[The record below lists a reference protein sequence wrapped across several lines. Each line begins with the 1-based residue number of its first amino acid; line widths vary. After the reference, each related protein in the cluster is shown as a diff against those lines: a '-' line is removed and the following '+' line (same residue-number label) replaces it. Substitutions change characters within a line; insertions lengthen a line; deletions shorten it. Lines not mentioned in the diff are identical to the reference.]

1 MNARESAKSTEFSEF
16 ASKTNKQSTR
26 QNSQDRSQCDIAIV
40 GMSGIYS
47 SANNL
52 VDFWKAIVR
61 GTDCTRLV
69 RENEWLRDDYYN
81 RNSTSFEQA
90 YCGRGGFI
98 DGIEFDPVKYGVMP
112 NSVNGADV
120 DQFAALRVACEAL
133 IDAGIDR
140 THFNGERAEVLVGRV
155 GAPGN
160 GVMNMIQCG
169 TTIIEFIDILKHLHP
184 EHTEEELKVLATA
197 LRNSLQPCSAD
208 TIPGVMPNILAGR
221 IAGRLGFRGRSM
233 VIDSACASSLI
244 AIETGVRDLQ
254 SGMCDLVL
262 AGGVH
267 INSLAVFYQM
277 FCGLGALSRREII
290 SPFDDEADGTL
301 LGDGVGMVVL
311 KRLGDAIE
319 NGDRIYAVI
328 KGVGSS
334 SDGLGTS
341 MLAPSWA
348 GEALAME
355 RAYEMAQVSPHTV
368 GLLEAHGTATP
379 TGDVTEMT
387 AVQKVFKADE
397 THRQWCALGS
407 VKSNFGHT
415 QAAAG
420 VAGIMKTALAL
431 YQKILPPTLNV
442 SNPNKQID
450 WQNSPCY
457 VNSRAR
463 IWIHPQVHA
472 KVDLKKYPGLNF
484 DTPPRRAAVS
494 AFGFGG
500 VNAHVVLEEH
510 CDAIESD
517 RNSPF
522 PEWESEVCLFAGET
536 IEGLLAQLT
545 ETREFAQGVNALS
558 LKDVAYTLFLRYQ
571 KAGKEKKKENENGSE
586 KEKEKETRQFKV
598 SIVASSLLD
607 LSSKLEKVLT
617 AMAHASDSETFA
629 KGAKSAMHPDIY
641 FTGNVDARSG
651 RVAFVLPGLGA
662 AYPNMLSDLS
672 AHFPDV
678 RAVFDFVDQL
688 ALANGATELPSEK
701 IFPNPYKIESSKSSV
716 ALLANEDSAVVML
729 LMAEWALYTVLQELG
744 IKPDVLV
751 GVSTGEFAVLNISG
765 ACDVLETAPSF
776 YKFSTTVAREVPQDS
791 LADLRSLKID
801 IDGKQVEELL
811 KDIEPKVYLAAALS
825 PTQSLVSGDKAAI
838 AEAQNILRAKNITSN
853 LLPTAIPYHTPLV
866 AGHIKPDN
874 EELAKLPLNAPLIES
889 WSCSMAAQYPTDS
902 KALREIS
909 TNLFTRP
916 IRLQETIEKIYE
928 TGVTKFI
935 EVGPKGVLT
944 SVISETLEGKPHL
957 AVASNRAVGSAIG
970 QLNHLVAAL
979 ACHDVP
985 LDLNYLFK
993 RRNPKDLDFS
1003 APIKAP
1009 SKSNMFLRMIYPSL
1023 SVDDQTAGRLRDS
1036 FVTARR
1042 ESYNADA
1049 AQNVAPFVAA
1059 NAASVVTGN
1068 PMAGSLANPAANAE
1082 INAAINPAAHT
1093 PLNPAINPAAKATEY
1108 SSVSFAAHSTTPPAF
1123 QPGSAHDQ
1131 SHRGEQVL
1139 AYQSF
1144 LPNGLPS
1151 NCELLSAG
1159 LFALQVEQNSVTA
1172 QLNLN
1177 IFDHQYLVDHAIGGM
1192 VSTAYGAERVFL
1204 LPLTVALEL
1213 MTEAASL
1220 LSPQMVA
1227 VKLKSIRALRRI
1239 KVGLNGTRV
1248 TVTSKASSSQAN
1260 TYEASIFIHQEDDG
1274 IIPGVADS
1282 AAAMSCEIEFSSNY
1296 PATKKVDTATLVTSS
1311 QAPALRPEQLYGM
1324 DTMFHGPRMQSVLNL
1339 TRLNRKQILGQVAA
1353 RPASGWLTEQQNP
1366 QFVSNPLLLDNATQL
1381 VLFHLYEHDLPAN
1394 ALLPFLV
1401 ESLEIFADL
1410 SSLRGEITVFAELSS
1425 ITNRGTEADVTLIAS
1440 DGSVLA
1446 KFNTICSRGIAL
1458 EEPWKTFIYD
1468 PLNCHPAGINT
1479 EEVLSLVP
1487 DSPLW
1492 AVASFGNT
1500 DLPSDEVTLTWLMDY
1515 IFNQTEQRYCELAF
1529 KTGPRRREWLMGR
1542 LAAKQAVRALLLKLH
1557 GVNVALADI
1566 VIMQN
1571 DVGKPFASGEFVN
1584 QLGWMPLVSL
1594 SHKDG
1599 QVIAVAAHPQMG
1611 DSIGIDLENCAER
1624 EEGFERLAFTELE
1637 QDSLARVSQEAK
1649 KIMMAA
1655 LWSCK
1660 EAAAKA
1666 SGMGLRNNPK
1676 SIQIH
1681 SAVTDQSPDF
1691 SQFWQAEI
1699 TSDQFKIILP
1709 VLIKASEKNVVAIS
1723 SLAAQTQA
1731 EPVLSY

>member
-1 MNARESAKSTEFSEF
+1 MNTRESAEF
-16 ASKTNKQSTR
+16 AKKSKNQSTGKK
-26 QNSQDRSQCDIAIV
+26 SKDRSQRDIAIV
-40 GMSGIYS
+40 GMSGVYS
-47 SANNL
+47 NADNL
-52 VDFWKAIVR
+52 FAFWKAIVR

-69 RENEWLRDDYYN
+69 REEEWLSDDYYN
-81 RNSTSFEQA
+81 KNSTSFGQA

-98 DGIEFDPVKYGVMP
+98 DGIEFDPLKFGVMP

-140 THFNGERAEVLVGRV
+140 SHFDGERAEVLIGRV

-160 GVMNMIQCG
+160 GVMNMIQHG
-169 TTIIEFIDILKHLHP
+169 TTITEFIDILKHLHP
-184 EHTEEELKVLATA
+184 EHTEDDLKILAKA
-197 LRNSLQPCSAD
+197 LEKSLQPCSAD

-277 FCGLGALSRREII
+277 FCGLGALSRREVI
-290 SPFDDEADGTL
+290 SPFDNEADGTL
-301 LGDGVGMVVL
+301 LGDGVGMIVL
-311 KRLGDAIE
+311 KRLGDAIK

-355 RAYEMAQVSPHTV
+355 RAYEMAQVSPHTI

-379 TGDVTEMT
+379 MGDVTEMT
-387 AVQKVFKADE
+387 AVQKVFKPDE
-397 THRQWCALGS
+397 AHRQWCALGS

-420 VAGIMKTALAL
+420 VAGVMKTALAL

-442 SNPNKQID
+442 STPNKLID

-457 VNSRAR
+457 INGRAR

-472 KVDLKKYPGLNF
+472 KVDLEKYPELDF

-500 VNAHVVLEEH
+500 VNAHVVMEEH

-522 PEWESEVCLFAGET
+522 PEWENEVCLFAGET
-536 IEGLLAQLT
+536 VQALLAQLVA
-545 ETREFAQGVNALS
+545 TREFAQSVTANS
-558 LKDVAYTLFLRYQ
+558 LKDLAYTLFLRYQ
-571 KAGKEKKKENENGSE
+571 ITGKEKDN
-586 KEKEKETRQFKV
+586 RPFKV
-598 SIVASSLLD
+598 SIVASSLAD
-607 LSSKLEKVLT
+607 LALKLEKILT
-617 AMAHASDSETFA
+617 AIAEASDKESFA
-629 KGAKSAMHPDIY
+629 KGAKNSMHPDIY
-641 FTGNVDARSG
+641 FTGDSEARKG
-651 RVAFVLPGLGA
+651 KVAFVLPGLGA

-688 ALANGATELPSEK
+688 ALANGAIELPSEK
-701 IFPNPYKIESSKSSV
+701 IFPNPYKIESAKSSV

-765 ACDVLETAPSF
+765 ACDVLASAPTF

-791 LADLRSLKID
+791 LADLRTLKID
-801 IDGKQVEELL
+801 IDGKQAEELL

-825 PTQSLVSGDKAAI
+825 PSQSLVSGDKAAI
-838 AEAQNILRAKNITSN
+838 AEAQNILRAKNITN
-853 LLPTAIPYHTPLV
+853 HVLPTAIPYHTPLV
-866 AGHIKPDN
+866 AGHIRPDN
-874 EELAKLPLNAPLIES
+874 AELAKLPLNAPQIES
-889 WSCSMAAQYPTDS
+889 WSCSTAAQYPTDS
-902 KALREIS
+902 KELREIS

-916 IRLQETIEKIYE
+916 IRLQETIEKIYK

-944 SVISETLEGKPHL
+944 SVISEILAGKPHL

-993 RRNPKDLDFS
+993 RRNPKELDFV
-1003 APIKAP
+1003 APVKAP

-1023 SVDDQTAGRLRDS
+1023 SVDDQTAEKLRNS
-1036 FVTARR
+1036 FDTARR
-1042 ESYNADA
+1042 EMYGIE
-1049 AQNVAPFVAA
+1049 AA
-1059 NAASVVTGN
+1059 NNAVINSPSNTREAGN
-1068 PMAGSLANPAANAE
+1068 DIANQY
-1082 INAAINPAAHT
+1082 
-1093 PLNPAINPAAKATEY
+1093 L
-1108 SSVSFAAHSTTPPAF
+1108 
-1123 QPGSAHDQ
+1123 
-1131 SHRGEQVL
+1131 
-1139 AYQSF
+1139 

-1159 LFALQVEQNSVTA
+1159 LFSLQVEQNSVTA

-1192 VSTAYGAERVFL
+1192 VSTSYGAERVFL

-1220 LSPQMVA
+1220 LSPGMVA
-1227 VKLKSIRALRRI
+1227 VKLNNIRALRRI
-1239 KVGLNGTRV
+1239 KVGLSGTRI
-1248 TVTSKASSSQAN
+1248 TVVSRTSASGAGC
-1260 TYEASIFIHQEDDG
+1260 YEASIFINQEDDIMG
-1274 IIPGVADS
+1274 GSHVDA
-1282 AAAMSCEIEFSSNY
+1282 AAAMSCEIVFASSY
-1296 PATKKVDTATLVTSS
+1296 PQTKMLDSQTLVTSA
-1311 QAPALRPEQLYGM
+1311 QAPTLTPEQLYGLN
-1324 DTMFHGPRMQSVLNL
+1324 TMFHGPRMRSVLNL
-1339 TRLNRKQILGQVAA
+1339 TRLNKKQILGQVAA
-1353 RPASGWLTEQQNP
+1353 RPASGWFSEQQNP

-1381 VLFHLYEHDLPAN
+1381 VLFHLYEHALPAN

-1401 ESLEIFADL
+1401 ESLEFFADL

-1425 ITNRGTEADVTLIAS
+1425 ITHRGTEADVTLIAS

-1468 PLNCHPAGINT
+1468 PLNCFPVGSNT
-1479 EEVLSLVP
+1479 DEILSLVP

-1492 AVASFGNT
+1492 AAASFGNN

-1515 IFNQTEQRYCELAF
+1515 IFNQTEQRYCELSF

-1542 LAAKQAVRALLLKLH
+1542 LAAKQAVRGLLLKLH

-1571 DVGKPFASGEFVN
+1571 DVGKPYAGGEFVN

-1611 DSIGIDLENCAER
+1611 ESIGIDLENCAER
-1624 EEGFERLAFTELE
+1624 EDGFERLAFTELE
-1637 QDSLARVSQEAK
+1637 QDSLSRVSSERK

-1666 SGMGLRNNPK
+1666 SGIGLRNNPR

-1681 SAVTDQSPDF
+1681 AAMAEQSPDF

-1699 TSDQFKIILP
+1699 AGDQFRIFLP
-1709 VLIKASEKNVVAIS
+1709 VLIKASDNNVVAIS
-1723 SLAAQTQA
+1723 SLAAQVPT